1 MADEERIKEWAEWL
15 KVKSVFV
22 DLEWLEACVRWILSR
37 ESINSEMELKNAIY
51 EQWLMSDL
59 MESGSSTLPQSVASI
74 PKMLTK
80 STIVL
85 QVNSIVNIAE
95 SAYSQLKKL
104 KNEDNDLDDN
114 VNKNK
119 TQVSPSSRMLKL
131 DLTDGHQFIEGMEVS
146 PIKKLSSDTLP
157 GTKILIKPNTLCR
170 SGMLFLTGN
179 NIEILGGHVPWFLE
193 EKSRM
198 NMLNKLVM
206 KTKNST
212 TNDDELSGE
221 QHESNFQVET
231 SNNSSGD
238 NFEVD
243 KWLDDNEDENLL
255 VNLED
260 DFENQ
265 SVPTVVILDDDIPH
279 DVVIEKE
286 FEIDDDIPN
295 DVLNDLDGYEC

>member
-1 MADEERIKEWAEWL
+1 MQSTQECIACTTTD
-15 KVKSVFV
+15 V
-22 DLEWLEACVRWILSR
+22 DSYR
-37 ESINSEMELKNAIY
+37 
-51 EQWLMSDL
+51 
-59 MESGSSTLPQSVASI
+59 
-74 PKMLTK
+74 
-80 STIVL
+80 
-85 QVNSIVNIAE
+85 
-95 SAYSQLKKL
+95 
-104 KNEDNDLDDN
+104 
-114 VNKNK
+114 
-119 TQVSPSSRMLKL
+119 
-131 DLTDGHQFIEGMEVS
+131 
-146 PIKKLSSDTLP
+146 
-157 GTKILIKPNTLCR
+157 
-170 SGMLFLTGN
+170 
-179 NIEILGGHVPWFLE
+179 
-193 EKSRM
+193 
-198 NMLNKLVM
+198 

-279 DVVIEKE
+279 DVVIETE

-295 DVLNDLDGYEC
+295 DVLNNLDGYECQFDDLVTMEII